1 MSKIYTSLRHN
12 KALFS
17 YTFSTSAILQ
27 HYKYNNAPFLSQ
39 TFGAL
44 FSEQLATINQYKDL
58 DLIIAMPL
66 HSDRIKERG
75 FNQSLEIA
83 KTMEKQ
89 LSIPLDKPSC
99 MGIKKHLT
107 TSELTIEGT
116 TKKYAGCFPINMRNN
131 IKGKRI
137 TIVGDVM
144 ATGASLNE
152 LATILKKK

>member
-44 FSEQLATINQYKDL
+44 FSEQLATINQYKEL

-116 TKKYAGCFPINMRNN
+116 TKKYAGCFPNQY
-131 IKGKRI
+131 
-137 TIVGDVM
+137 
-144 ATGASLNE
+144 A
-152 LATILKKK
+152 